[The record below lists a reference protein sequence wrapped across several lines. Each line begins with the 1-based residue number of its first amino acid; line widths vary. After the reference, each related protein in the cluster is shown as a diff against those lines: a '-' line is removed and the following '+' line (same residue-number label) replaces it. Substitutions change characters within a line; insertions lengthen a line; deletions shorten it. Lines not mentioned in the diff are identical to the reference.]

1 MNFDEL
7 VAGAAVT
14 FWCLAG
20 LQVHQASGVSPFLE
34 EQICADSPYRRKG
47 FLLYVGNRRARQ
59 FLKLLEKLGSLMKMF
74 PSSTG
79 AVSSPSSSSS
89 SEPEAAV
96 HLITA
101 FDNLQPP
108 SSWVQS

>member
-34 EQICADSPYRRKG
+34 EQICADSPYRCKG

-59 FLKLLEKLGSLMKMF
+59 F
-74 PSSTG
+74 PQ
-79 AVSSPSSSSS
+79 AVG
-89 SEPEAAV
+89 EV
-96 HLITA
+96 GLI
-101 FDNLQPP
+101 DEDV
-108 SSWVQS
+108 SVQHWCSQQSFVILIVRA